1 MRKFIGNSFLFAVF
15 TVIVYLL
22 LIAAYGVM
30 PKKMYKNINYATGAY
45 GHMFSRM
52 SEVKQTKDVDILFL
66 GSSHSY
72 RGFNPQYFSGYK
84 TFNLGSSAQTPIQTN
99 LLLKRYLHQLNPK
112 TIVYEVYP
120 ISLSIDGVESSSD
133 IIANDKND
141 FLSAEMATKINH
153 ITTYNT
159 LLYGFYRDMFSLNKS
174 FMEPKKIG
182 FDTYVPGGYVERTV
196 SFYKPKNNSLQR
208 AYHIQA
214 NQLKAFEENMVLI
227 KRSGI
232 QLILVQAP
240 VPSTVYNSYS
250 NNDYYDS
257 LMNSFSVPYYNFNK
271 LLALNDSLHFYDSSH
286 LNQIGVKIFNEK
298 LLEKLQ

>member
-1 MRKFIGNSFLFAVF
+1 
-15 TVIVYLL
+15 
-22 LIAAYGVM
+22 
-30 PKKMYKNINYATGAY
+30 
-45 GHMFSRM
+45 
-52 SEVKQTKDVDILFL
+52 
-66 GSSHSY
+66 
-72 RGFNPQYFSGYK
+72 
-84 TFNLGSSAQTPIQTN
+84 
-99 LLLKRYLHQLNPK
+99 
-112 TIVYEVYP
+112 
-120 ISLSIDGVESSSD
+120 
-133 IIANDKND
+133 
-141 FLSAEMATKINH
+141 
-153 ITTYNT
+153 
-159 LLYGFYRDMFSLNKS
+159 
-174 FMEPKKIG
+174 MEPKKIG